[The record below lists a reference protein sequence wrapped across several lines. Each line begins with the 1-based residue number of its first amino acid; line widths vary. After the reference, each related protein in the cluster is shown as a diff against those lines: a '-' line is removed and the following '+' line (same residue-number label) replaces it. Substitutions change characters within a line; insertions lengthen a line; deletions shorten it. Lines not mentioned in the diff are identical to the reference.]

1 MILFYPLLTLGR
13 VILSPSSGTNPGG
26 PIPIATDGLR
36 DGNVT
41 LSALNI
47 VPLARK
53 FSLNSCSLLATLQEE
68 GSLSAKSTSLRGQD
82 KVVKKHLVLHQITI
96 ATI

>member
-1 MILFYPLLTLGR
+1 VIQGR

-26 PIPIATDGLR
+26 PIPIAPDGLR

-53 FSLNSCSLLATLQEE
+53 FWLNSCSLLATNQEG
-68 GSLSAKSTSLRGQD
+68 GSLRAKSTRLRYRV
-82 KVVKKHLVLHQITI
+82 KV
-96 ATI
+96 